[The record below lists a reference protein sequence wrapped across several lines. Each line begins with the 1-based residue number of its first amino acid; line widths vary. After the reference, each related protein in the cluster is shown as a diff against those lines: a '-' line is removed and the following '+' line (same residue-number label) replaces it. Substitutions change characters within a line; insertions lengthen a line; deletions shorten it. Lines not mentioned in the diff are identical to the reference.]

1 MMGVRR
7 AGRGELQFMNEYLN
21 KERLKQVR
29 QIGRSIGIVFIF
41 VLLIMMVIIPA
52 FQWIIDYIWM
62 DTLGFGSVYTTIL
75 TRKIVLALSGFA
87 LFFAAIFF
95 TLTWIR
101 KTYLNHFD
109 KHQLPPL
116 VLNNKAS
123 FFTIVILA
131 ILSGF
136 IGSFI
141 VQGIGWEPAL
151 KFLNHESFGVTD
163 PYFSKDVSFYMFVL
177 PFLKFIIYIVIG
189 LSVINLLIVAGAYSV
204 FHIYRLS
211 RMAQIHLIVILSLI
225 GILFASLHLLAPYE
239 TLLTNRVNVVQTSVV
254 HGLSFTDQL
263 INIPKAYIL
272 AVVAIGATVWM
283 IINFLRHK
291 LEQIAIPIIVY
302 LALVIIGQGASIV
315 VQNFIVSPNEFVRE
329 SEFLQHNLDFT
340 KQAYELNDIEEK
352 EHPGNDS
359 LDEEMIE
366 RNEDRKSTRLN
377 SSHVAIS
384 YAVIC

>member
-151 KFLNHESFGVTD
+151 KFLHHESFGVTD
-163 PYFSKDVSFYMFVL
+163 PYFSKDISFYMFIL
-177 PFLKFIIYIVIG
+177 PFLKFIIFILIG
-189 LSVINLLIVAGAYSV
+189 LSILNLLIIIGAYSV
-204 FHIYRLS
+204 FNIYRFCMLS
-211 RMAQIHLIVILSLI
+211 QIILIILISIFGVIL
-225 GILFASLHLLAPYE
+225 
-239 TLLTNRVNVVQTSVV
+239 
-254 HGLSFTDQL
+254 
-263 INIPKAYIL
+263 AYIY
-272 AVVAIGATVWM
+272 V
-283 IINFLRHK
+283 
-291 LEQIAIPIIVY
+291 IVTFD
-302 LALVIIGQGASIV
+302 A
-315 VQNFIVSPNEFVRE
+315 
-329 SEFLQHNLDFT
+329 
-340 KQAYELNDIEEK
+340 
-352 EHPGNDS
+352 
-359 LDEEMIE
+359 
-366 RNEDRKSTRLN
+366 
-377 SSHVAIS
+377 
-384 YAVIC
+384 